1 MKFVLSLALIS
12 FMTFAATAK
21 PAAVAAPAPKPITY
35 KVDPS
40 ASKVEW
46 VAYKLTGQHTGTV
59 NIKAGSLEFNG
70 DKLIAGKLE
79 MDMTAL
85 AVTDIQGEWGT
96 KLLNHLKTDDFFSV
110 DKFPSS
116 GLTVKKAESRGAGKY
131 FVTADLTIKGITKE
145 ISFDALINAAAGTA
159 TADLKVDR
167 TWFDIKYR
175 SGKFFPEIGDK
186 MIKDEFDLKVN
197 LSFGKGL

>member
-1 MKFVLSLALIS
+1 MKLVLSFILTILIS
-12 FMTFAATAK
+12 VAAI
-21 PAAVAAPAPKPITY
+21 AAPAPKPITF

-40 ASKVEW
+40 SSKVEW

-59 NIKAGSLEFNG
+59 NVKTGTLEFNG
-70 DKLIAGKLE
+70 EKLVAGKLE
-79 MDMTAL
+79 IDMTAL

-96 KLLNHLKTDDFFSV
+96 KLLNHFSV
-110 DKFPSS
+110 DKFPSA
-116 GLTVKKAESRGAGKY
+116 GLTVKKAENKGAGKY
-131 FVTADLTIKGITKE
+131 LVTADLTIKGIVKE
-145 ISFDALINAAAGTA
+145 ITFDAMINPSAGTA

-186 MIKDEFDLKVN
+186 MIKDEFDLKVS